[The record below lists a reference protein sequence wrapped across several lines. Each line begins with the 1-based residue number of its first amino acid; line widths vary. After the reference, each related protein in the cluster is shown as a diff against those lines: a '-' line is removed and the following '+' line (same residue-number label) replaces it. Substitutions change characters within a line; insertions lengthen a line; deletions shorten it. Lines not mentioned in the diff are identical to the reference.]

1 MVDRALQRFIRL
13 LVKRLTSTIGRSLT
27 KKTYKLNIKGG
38 FISYAKKRIAC
49 LFMLVFLLTL
59 LVPTGLVL
67 ADDADIIVS
76 PGDSIQDAIDEAE
89 PGNTILIK
97 SGEYIGGINI
107 DKPLT
112 LKGEDGAIIESEG
125 QSYTIGVLEGNVT
138 IDNLKITGAKDYEI
152 LIAGEN
158 ADDYSETDR
167 NKITVT
173 NCSFESVSP
182 TEVNAAI
189 AFTGIFKYADIIVN
203 NNKTNSYKRSVN
215 FYLEDPEVYNSNIE
229 IKNNIIS
236 NEEMDT
242 EYISIY
248 AFDLDFDFCENLNI
262 EISNNQIIG
271 GTKADNTYNRICAM
285 FLNITRN
292 SKITITD
299 NKLTNVATA
308 VIYDDYSSE
317 SDLVIKGNNLSF
329 SEGESSDESAFDL
342 ALYDGCSLLMEDNY
356 IEQYDVGLL
365 IYECSFGSSMTIRNN
380 TIEGPNPILLRSI
393 GDYQMGYQ
401 ALSDIEGTEPID
413 IEISKNRLLA
423 KEVGIIVEELLDSET
438 NPINLIISDNIIS
451 SDQHGFAVNSSI
463 ELNNPSSAVMI
474 VGNKINAKKS
484 NILVFNEP
492 YWAQGLATTMA
503 LTDLEIMEEGQDILP
518 LIVRYNSL
526 SNEAAVD
533 NWAEGNLDIR
543 LNWWGS
549 DEGPDQDL
557 LLGNILYDPWM
568 ASLDLDASIE
578 DGKVTALF
586 SLLDSDGEKISD
598 QGLSIRFTVSGANS
612 LTQDIAII
620 DGLARLEYDST
631 ADGTDTIKAELV
643 FAGETDGLE
652 VEETLKVNSKEPEES
667 PEPTDEPQ
675 ESPEPTEEPKESPSP
690 SPTTDT
696 DGEKEEVP
704 KTGDKSL
711 SLVYY
716 GLLLA
721 LSGLVLFYKRVRA
734 LMAK

>member
-1 MVDRALQRFIRL
+1 MQ
-13 LVKRLTSTIGRSLT
+13 
-27 KKTYKLNIKGG
+27 
-38 FISYAKKRIAC
+38 KKRIAC

-125 QSYTIGVLEGNVT
+125 QSYTIEVLEGNVT

-203 NNKTNSYKRSVN
+203 NNKTNSYLSSVN

-248 AFDLDFDFCENLNI
+248 AFDLDFYFCENLNI

-271 GTKADNTYNRICAM
+271 GTKADNTYNWICAM
-285 FLNITRN
+285 YLYKPRN

-308 VIYDDYSSE
+308 VTDYSSE
-317 SDLVIKGNNLSF
+317 SDLVIKGNILSF

-342 ALYDGCSLLMEDNY
+342 VLYDGCSLLMEDNY

-380 TIEGPNPILLRSI
+380 TIEGPRPILLSSI

-423 KEVGIIVEELLDSET
+423 KEAGIIVEGLLDSET

-451 SDQHGFAVNSSI
+451 SDQHGFAVSSSI

-474 VGNKINAKKS
+474 VGNKDRKS
-484 NILVFNEP
+484 
-492 YWAQGLATTMA
+492 T
-503 LTDLEIMEEGQDILP
+503 
-518 LIVRYNSL
+518 
-526 SNEAAVD
+526 
-533 NWAEGNLDIR
+533 R
-543 LNWWGS
+543 LNS
-549 DEGPDQDL
+549 
-557 LLGNILYDPWM
+557 
-568 ASLDLDASIE
+568 SH
-578 DGKVTALF
+578 V
-586 SLLDSDGEKISD
+586 
-598 QGLSIRFTVSGANS
+598 
-612 LTQDIAII
+612 
-620 DGLARLEYDST
+620 
-631 ADGTDTIKAELV
+631 
-643 FAGETDGLE
+643 
-652 VEETLKVNSKEPEES
+652 
-667 PEPTDEPQ
+667 
-675 ESPEPTEEPKESPSP
+675 
-690 SPTTDT
+690 
-696 DGEKEEVP
+696 
-704 KTGDKSL
+704 
-711 SLVYY
+711 
-716 GLLLA
+716 
-721 LSGLVLFYKRVRA
+721 
-734 LMAK
+734 

>member
-76 PGDSIQDAIDEAE
+76 PGDSIQHAIDEAE

-189 AFTGIFKYADIIVN
+189 AFTGIFKYTDIIVN

-215 FYLEDPEVYNSNIE
+215 FYWEDPEVYNSNIE

-248 AFDLDFDFCENLNI
+248 AFDLDFYFCENLNI

-271 GTKADNTYNRICAM
+271 GTKADNTYNWICAM
-285 FLNITRN
+285 YLNNPRN

-308 VIYDDYSSE
+308 VIDYSSE

-342 ALYDGCSLLMEDNY
+342 ALYDGCSLLMENNY
-356 IEQYDVGLL
+356 TEQYDVGLL

-401 ALSDIEGTEPID
+401 ALSDIEGT
-413 IEISKNRLLA
+413 
-423 KEVGIIVEELLDSET
+423 
-438 NPINLIISDNIIS
+438 
-451 SDQHGFAVNSSI
+451 
-463 ELNNPSSAVMI
+463 
-474 VGNKINAKKS
+474 
-484 NILVFNEP
+484 
-492 YWAQGLATTMA
+492 
-503 LTDLEIMEEGQDILP
+503 
-518 LIVRYNSL
+518 
-526 SNEAAVD
+526 
-533 NWAEGNLDIR
+533 
-543 LNWWGS
+543 
-549 DEGPDQDL
+549 
-557 LLGNILYDPWM
+557 
-568 ASLDLDASIE
+568 
-578 DGKVTALF
+578 
-586 SLLDSDGEKISD
+586 
-598 QGLSIRFTVSGANS
+598 
-612 LTQDIAII
+612 
-620 DGLARLEYDST
+620 
-631 ADGTDTIKAELV
+631 DTIKAELV

-652 VEETLKVNSKEPEES
+652 VEETLKVNSKEPEERPEPTDEPQES

-721 LSGLVLFYKRVRA
+721 LSGLVLFYKRVRT
-734 LMAK
+734 LKAK

>member
-1 MVDRALQRFIRL
+1 MYL
-13 LVKRLTSTIGRSLT
+13 
-27 KKTYKLNIKGG
+27 YK
-38 FISYAKKRIAC
+38 
-49 LFMLVFLLTL
+49 
-59 LVPTGLVL
+59 P
-67 ADDADIIVS
+67 
-76 PGDSIQDAIDEAE
+76 
-89 PGNTILIK
+89 
-97 SGEYIGGINI
+97 
-107 DKPLT
+107 
-112 LKGEDGAIIESEG
+112 
-125 QSYTIGVLEGNVT
+125 
-138 IDNLKITGAKDYEI
+138 
-152 LIAGEN
+152 
-158 ADDYSETDR
+158 
-167 NKITVT
+167 
-173 NCSFESVSP
+173 
-182 TEVNAAI
+182 
-189 AFTGIFKYADIIVN
+189 
-203 NNKTNSYKRSVN
+203 
-215 FYLEDPEVYNSNIE
+215 
-229 IKNNIIS
+229 
-236 NEEMDT
+236 
-242 EYISIY
+242 
-248 AFDLDFDFCENLNI
+248 
-262 EISNNQIIG
+262 
-271 GTKADNTYNRICAM
+271 
-285 FLNITRN
+285 RN

-308 VIYDDYSSE
+308 VIDYSSE

-329 SEGESSDESAFDL
+329 SEGESSDEIAFDL
-342 ALYDGCSLLMEDNY
+342 ALNDGYSLLMEDNY

-380 TIEGPNPILLRSI
+380 TIEGSKPILLLSI

-423 KEVGIIVEELLDSET
+423 KEAGIIVGGLLDSET

-451 SDQHGFAVNSSI
+451 SDKHGFAVSSSI

-721 LSGLVLFYKRVRA
+721 LSGLVLFYKRVRT
-734 LMAK
+734 LKAK

>member
-125 QSYTIGVLEGNVT
+125 QSYTIEVLEGNVT

-203 NNKTNSYKRSVN
+203 NNKTNSYLSSVN

-242 EYISIY
+242 EGISIY
-248 AFDLDFDFCENLNI
+248 AFDLDFYFCENLNI

-271 GTKADNTYNRICAM
+271 GTKADNTYNWICAM
-285 FLNITRN
+285 YLNNPRN

-308 VIYDDYSSE
+308 VIDYSSE

-380 TIEGPNPILLRSI
+380 TIEGPNPILLWSI
-393 GDYQMGYQ
+393 GDYQMG
-401 ALSDIEGTEPID
+401 DIEGTEPID

-423 KEVGIIVEELLDSET
+423 KEAGIIVGGLLDSET

-451 SDQHGFAVNSSI
+451 SDQHGFAVSSSI

-526 SNEAAVD
+526 SNE
-533 NWAEGNLDIR
+533 AEGNLDIR

-675 ESPEPTEEPKESPSP
+675 ESPEPTEEPMESPSP

-696 DGEKEEVP
+696 DGEN
-704 KTGDKSL
+704 
-711 SLVYY
+711 
-716 GLLLA
+716 
-721 LSGLVLFYKRVRA
+721 
-734 LMAK
+734 